1 MSRATRRTIRSRAP
15 TDMSGTRVDVP
26 YVRPTLPP
34 FDTLAPDL
42 ERIISSG
49 QLTKGPFAREYEA
62 ALADRLGVRNVIA
75 TSSCTIGLAL
85 LYRAVRIDGPV
96 VVPSFTFMA
105 TVNALVWAGGTPVFV
120 DVDAASWTLDPE
132 KVDDACSSDV
142 SAIVGVPV
150 FGTPCANDRLAEIA
164 SRRGVDLLYDSAHG
178 VGSSFHG
185 VPLGRFGRAE
195 VFSTTPTKTLV
206 TGEGGFIT
214 TDDDDLAEEL
224 RMLIEY
230 GNDGGF
236 DTYVPGLNGRLPE
249 ISALIGLRM
258 LDELDRAM
266 ERRLQIVA
274 TYANAFRDVDGLTL
288 QVVPEGCVSSFK
300 DFTVL
305 VGDRFGRTRDGLH
318 AYLAEQ
324 GVQTKRYF
332 CPVVH
337 RQRPYRSLGS
347 EGMLPVTERLEREA
361 LSLPLWSAMTSDQ
374 IDHVI
379 GSVLTAARTGSH
391 R

>member
-1 MSRATRRTIRSRAP
+1 MSR
-15 TDMSGTRVDVP
+15 TRVDVP

-34 FDTLAPDL
+34 FSTLAPDL
-42 ERIISSG
+42 ESIITSG
-49 QLTKGPFAREYEA
+49 QLTKGRFVREYEA

-85 LYRAVRIDGPV
+85 LYRALGIGGPV
-96 VVPSFTFMA
+96 LVPSFTFMA
-105 TVNALVWAGGTPVFV
+105 TVNALSWTGGTPVFV
-120 DVDAASWTLDPE
+120 DVDPESWTLDPE
-132 KVDDACSSDV
+132 KVDEAWSSDV
-142 SAIVGVPV
+142 RAIVGVPV
-150 FGTPCANDRLAEIA
+150 FGAPCANDRLAEIA
-164 SRRGVDLLYDSAHG
+164 SRRGVDLIYDSAHG

-185 VPLGRFGRAE
+185 APLGRFGRAE

-206 TGEGGFIT
+206 TGEGGFVT
-214 TDDDDLAEEL
+214 TDDDNLADEL

-258 LDELDRAM
+258 LEQLDETL

-274 TYANAFRDVDGLTL
+274 TYSDAFRSVDGLVL
-288 QVVPEGCVSSFK
+288 QSVPEGCTSSFK

-305 VGDRFGRTRDGLH
+305 IDDAFGQTRDELY
-318 AYLAEQ
+318 ATLAEQ
-324 GVQTKRYF
+324 GIQTKRYF

-337 RQRPYRSLGS
+337 RQRPYLSLGF
-347 EGMLPVTERLEREA
+347 EGTLPVTERLERQA
-361 LSLPLWSAMTSDQ
+361 LSLPLWSGMTSDH

-379 GSVLTAARTGSH
+379 GSVLAARTAPP

>member
-1 MSRATRRTIRSRAP
+1 MIRSRVP
-15 TDMSGTRVDVP
+15 IDMSRTRLDVP

-34 FDTLAPDL
+34 FSTLAPDL
-42 ERIISSG
+42 ETIISSG
-49 QLTKGPFAREYEA
+49 QVTKGRFVREYEA

-85 LYRAVRIDGPV
+85 LYRALRIDGPV
-96 VVPSFTFMA
+96 LVPSFTFMA

-120 DVDAASWTLDPE
+120 DVDPESWTLDPE
-132 KVDDACSSDV
+132 KVEEAWSTDIR
-142 SAIVGVPV
+142 AIVGVPV
-150 FGTPCANDRLAEIA
+150 FGAPCANDRLAAIA

-178 VGSSFHG
+178 VGSSFLG

-214 TDDDDLAEEL
+214 TDDDDLAGEL

-230 GNDGGF
+230 GNDGEF
-236 DTYVPGLNGRLPE
+236 DTYLPGLNGRLPE

-258 LDELDRAM
+258 LDQLDRAM

-274 TYANAFRDVDGLTL
+274 TYAKAFRNVDGLVL
-288 QVVPEGCVSSFK
+288 QSVPEGCVSSFK

-305 VGDRFGRTRDGLH
+305 IGDDFGQTRDELC
-318 AYLAEQ
+318 ASLAEQ

-337 RQRPYRSLGS
+337 RQRPYRSLGY
-347 EGMLPVTERLEREA
+347 EGMLPVTERLERQA
-361 LSLPLWSAMTSDQ
+361 LSLPLWSAMTSDHV
-374 IDHVI
+374 DHVI
-379 GSVLTAARTGSH
+379 GSVLTAARSGSQ
-391 R
+391 